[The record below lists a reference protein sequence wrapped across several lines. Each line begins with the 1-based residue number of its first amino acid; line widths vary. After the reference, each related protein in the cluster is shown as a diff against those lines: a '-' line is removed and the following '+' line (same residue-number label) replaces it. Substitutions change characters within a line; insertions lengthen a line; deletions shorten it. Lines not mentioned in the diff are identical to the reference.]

1 VLVLHNRKQKT
12 AMWSLAAVARGT
24 ACGIACM
31 ALLQLAELAAAVS
44 PSAGGAGG
52 HHHGAAGA
60 AKSAQ
65 LKADVGMNV
74 LPQGQIELPA
84 AAPGDATPGAAV
96 PAAGGLMR
104 SESSTAG
111 ARAAT
116 LKESYSA
123 AVHAVHAAAHPHAA
137 RELMHAHARLG
148 EAAVSG
154 DGSVQ
159 LEADS
164 VSADGSL
171 LELDAASESVESAH
185 AEAALESDS
194 AGRKSASES
203 ELQMIPGMSGMSATD
218 ALRKGEDIL
227 MGTTSIIPED
237 YPYVCICGSDG
248 VCAKDAMETPCSGRG
263 EVGSAAYRRAAPLGA
278 VPRLALGSASMLLSM
293 SMLARREA

>member
-1 VLVLHNRKQKT
+1 MLVLHNRKQKT
-12 AMWSLAAVARGT
+12 AMWSMAAVARGT

-74 LPQGQIELPA
+74 LPQGQVESPA
-84 AAPGDATPGAAV
+84 AALGDATPGAAVPV

-104 SESSTAG
+104 SESSSAG

-116 LKESYSA
+116 LKESYAA
-123 AVHAVHAAAHPHAA
+123 AVHAVHAAAHPVVKQ
-137 RELMHAHARLG
+137 AHAQLA

-164 VSADGSL
+164 LSADGSL
-171 LELDAASESVESAH
+171 LELEAASESVESAR

-203 ELQMIPGMSGMSATD
+203 KLQMNPLGMSATD

-237 YPYVCICGSDG
+237 YPYVCICGNDG
-248 VCAKDAMETPCSGRG
+248 VCAKDAMETSCSGRLG
-263 EVGSAAYRRAAPLGA
+263 AGSGAYRRAAPLGA
-278 VPRLALGSASMLLSM
+278 LPRLALGSASMLLSM